1 VVLSGTGFG
10 FRDGLLDSP
19 HLWQLCIQRSKY
31 SLSLVRTSSAAF
43 WHNSL
48 GSVQP
53 ASLHSLATK
62 AQHSWTSFGS
72 RATRF
77 ERMRR
82 HNSLARTH
90 VRMCLNFCSICSRI
104 VWRVISMLFFSK
116 SCDGSSLLSSFYTF
130 MNLG

>member
-1 VVLSGTGFG
+1 VVLSGVGLD

-31 SLSLVRTSSAAF
+31 SFSLARTASAAF
-43 WHNSL
+43 LHSSL

-53 ASLHSLATK
+53 ASLHSLAMTV
-62 AQHSWTSFGS
+62 QHSWASFGS

-82 HNSLARTH
+82 HSSLARTH
-90 VRMCLNFCSICSRI
+90 VRRCLNLWRVCSCII
-104 VWRVISMLFFSK
+104 WRVISMLFFSK
-116 SCDGSSLLSSFYTF
+116 SCDGE
-130 MNLG
+130 